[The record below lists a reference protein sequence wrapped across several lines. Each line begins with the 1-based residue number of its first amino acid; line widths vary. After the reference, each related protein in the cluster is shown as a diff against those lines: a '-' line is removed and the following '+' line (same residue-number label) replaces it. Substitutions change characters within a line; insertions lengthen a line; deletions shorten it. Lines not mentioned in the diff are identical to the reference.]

1 MKNRLLISRK
11 WFYPALVL
19 FLLGSVMGLLFIF
32 KNWTLSWLEI
42 SQTSTGLGSMF
53 SDNNLTNE
61 ISLSFVLLG
70 LIGLSF
76 MRVRDEDEFV
86 YQNRLMSWQWSVL
99 INYGLLFVANW
110 VFYGGDFLNVMVF
123 SMVSIPVIFLV
134 RFHFKLYQLRRH
146 EE

>member
-1 MKNRLLISRK
+1 MQNRLLISRK
-11 WFYPALVL
+11 WFIPALVL
-19 FLLGSVMGLLFIF
+19 FLLGSVMGLLFLF
-32 KNWTLSWLEI
+32 QNWSLPWLEI
-42 SQTSTGLGSMF
+42 SQANTGFEGMF

-76 MRVRDEDEFV
+76 MRVRNEDEFV

-99 INYGLLFVANW
+99 INYGLLFIANW
-110 VFYGGDFLNVMVF
+110 VFYDGDFLNVMVF

-134 RFHFKLYQLRRH
+134 RFHFKLYQLRTH